1 MKVGDIYKI
10 DFPFEQGQGSKYR
23 PVLVFILIT
32 ETTEFI
38 ALKITSTP
46 RQSNRVKIDHWREA
60 NLRNESY
67 VQLDNFKKVKFDN
80 NLNYVGTLE
89 IKDYNKIV
97 EAFNIFHQDITVN
110 K

>member
-10 DFPFEQGQGSKYR
+10 DFPFEEGRGSKYR

-32 ETTEFI
+32 ESTDFI

-46 RQSNRVKIDHWREA
+46 RPSNRVKIDYWREA

-67 VQLDNFKKVKFDN
+67 VQLDNFKRVKFN
-80 NLNYVGTLE
+80 KGSSYVGTLNLD
-89 IKDYNKIV
+89 DYNKIV
-97 EAFNIFHQDITVN
+97 SEFDKFHENLTVH